1 MRMRQL
7 EYFVRA
13 SQLKSISQAA
23 EQLNVAQTA
32 LGTQIR
38 NLESEMNTALMIRT
52 ARGVSLTSEGEIF
65 YEWCIDILER
75 YRLLRQQLNVSTPGI
90 STLSVGLANSVIS
103 TSGANIIQSMSAR
116 YPSIR
121 MQVNEGHSHALL
133 ERLAAGEMDIGFFF
147 VPISDQSL
155 LCTPLLE
162 EELLLV
168 GSRHEP
174 PGERSVDPAIAL
186 NRPLVIPSDEDDV
199 VRKIVL
205 QQMIALGVKPNIAFE
220 VQSISTMKQLVVN
233 DLALA
238 ILPVGCIADDYLGG
252 RVRYQQ
258 IDSPSFRRTLYM
270 VRKPRLDDGVAE
282 LLSSVVADGYARLTE
297 ILRRGD

>member
-1 MRMRQL
+1 MRQL

-174 PGERSVDPAIAL
+174 PGERSVDPVIAL
-186 NRPLVIPSDEDDV
+186 NRPLVIPSDEVDV